1 MLNKDFPSPHYLAYK
16 PIFSNLCRKWVIANS
31 FRSYTTR
38 SLTFS
43 SDIFVL
49 VQQKLTFIGGTHLQ
63 MQKNRMVYHPIR
75 VPKLHSSTDF
85 HQLII
90 PKDWTNMLSKISFSV
105 RPKSPIQSKIPS
117 KFRISVQRYLTS
129 FNVSTK
135 FMLYNQHV
143 FTYRPTAQVY
153 TGDI

>member
-1 MLNKDFPSPHYLAYK
+1 MLNDMLNKNFPSPHYLAYK

-63 MQKNRMVYHPIR
+63 MQK
-75 VPKLHSSTDF
+75 TEWF
-85 HQLII
+85 II
-90 PKDWTNMLSKISFSV
+90 
-105 RPKSPIQSKIPS
+105 Q
-117 KFRISVQRYLTS
+117 
-129 FNVSTK
+129 
-135 FMLYNQHV
+135 
-143 FTYRPTAQVY
+143 
-153 TGDI
+153 